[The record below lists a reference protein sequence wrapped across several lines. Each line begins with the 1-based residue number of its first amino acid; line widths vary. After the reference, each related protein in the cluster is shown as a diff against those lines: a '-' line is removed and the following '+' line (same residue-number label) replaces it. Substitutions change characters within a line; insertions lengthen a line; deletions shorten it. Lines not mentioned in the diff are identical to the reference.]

1 MRKPLGSPEE
11 VGRGLRGFMD
21 GSIYIP
27 RITQDL
33 RLPAFKYAGY
43 SQAYL
48 ASARNVAFLAPS
60 FGPPQNAQF
69 CCDAHQCSH
78 ATVW

>member
-1 MRKPLGSPEE
+1 
-11 VGRGLRGFMD
+11 MD

-78 ATVW
+78 ATAW